1 MNSVILI
8 GRLTKDPEIRYT
20 TSDEPVA
27 IATFNLAVDRPV
39 RQGMEKQADFPR
51 ITVWGRQAEN
61 CEKYLTKGRLVG
73 IQGRIQTGSYKN
85 KDGDT
90 VYTTDVRADRV
101 EFLQW
106 GDQNNQQ
113 AASQS
118 YHNGHQG
125 QYSTQAAPQNNY
137 QSQMTMPPEGFAQ
150 LEDEDIP
157 F

>member
-1 MNSVILI
+1 MNSVVLI
-8 GRLTKDPEIRYT
+8 GRLTKDPEVRYT

-85 KDGDT
+85 KNGDT

-113 AASQS
+113 
-118 YHNGHQG
+118 
-125 QYSTQAAPQNNY
+125 TAPNNY
-137 QSQMTMPPEGFAQ
+137 QSGQQRQYSAQEAPRSDYQSQMAMPPEGFAQ